1 VPCLHGVLNRVD
13 TADGVPVLDESF
25 GSSFDG
31 LYVPGFA
38 ATRDF
43 GPVFGFV
50 KGSPTAARLIVEDL
64 LRRPLP
70 RPLERFEGIERAA
83 ALAIVEQ

>member
-1 VPCLHGVLNRVD
+1 VPYLHGVLDRVD
-13 TADGVPVLDESF
+13 
-25 GSSFDG
+25 GSSLAG

-43 GPVFGFV
+43 GPAFGFV